1 MIFNVRRSQYFISLK
16 NSHSLVRNLEAI
28 GAVGAN
34 LRPFSFGGSVGP
46 LRWSPQPWL
55 TLYMERKTFTVQPI
69 KRP

>member
-16 NSHSLVRNLEAI
+16 NSHSLMRNLEAI

-34 LRPFSFGGSVGP
+34 LRPFSFGGSVGK